1 MKKIISAILAC
12 IMLAGF
18 CSCSKGGSK
27 AGSGSGSGGGAKAD
41 TGKSK
46 ECFEIEDNVIC
57 GLTDYGKTA
66 DELVIPEN
74 CEGFVSTA
82 FDDAVCTKVSFES
95 DRDIDIQLVFTG
107 IETLKSIELPA
118 NISSLDPM
126 AFQNCS
132 ALESITLPAG
142 ITKLPI
148 GCFNGCGS
156 LESVT
161 FEGDV
166 TSIAQSC
173 FRDCISLKSITLPA
187 SVEEIGFEAFYNC
200 TSLESIELPESLK
213 TLDGSAFIYCS
224 SLSSVTLSSSLKE
237 VGMSC
242 IRGTSVTDIYVPSD
256 LEFTK
261 WDNISFFNMDYP
273 DPITVHVAEGS
284 WADANFE
291 EVFGDSV
298 KTYN

>member
-1 MKKIISAILAC
+1 MKKILAMILAS
-12 IMLAGF
+12 LLLLSFA
-18 CSCSKGGSK
+18 SCNKGSEDSETAPAETEAPEEVLTYESFKYAVNEYG
-27 AGSGSGSGGGAKAD
+27 D
-41 TGKSK
+41 Y
-46 ECFEIEDNVIC
+46 EIV
-57 GLTDYGKTA
+57 GY
-66 DELVIPEN
+66 EN
-74 CEGFVSTA
+74 NGVDSLNIT
-82 FDDAVCTKVSFES
+82 VPSS
-95 DRDIDIQLVFTG
+95 IDGRPVTG
-107 IETLKSIELPA
+107 IGA
-118 NISSLDPM
+118 D
-126 AFQNCS
+126 AFKAS
-132 ALESITLPAG
+132 T
-142 ITKLPI
+142 
-148 GCFNGCGS
+148 
-156 LESVT
+156 V
-161 FEGDV
+161 
-166 TSIAQSC
+166 
-173 FRDCISLKSITLPA
+173 LKSITLPA